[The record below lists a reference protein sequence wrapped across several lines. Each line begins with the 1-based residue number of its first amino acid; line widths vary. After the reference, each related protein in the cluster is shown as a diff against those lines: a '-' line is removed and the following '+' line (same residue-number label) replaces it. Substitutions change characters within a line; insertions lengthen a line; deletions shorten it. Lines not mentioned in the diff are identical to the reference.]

1 MKRNL
6 FSCCSAAKLALI
18 LFSVTLV
25 ADAQKSAAEYP
36 TTDKAK
42 IADALRAA
50 PTFITKNATIL
61 DWPAEP
67 NAEYRVLLAGTTE
80 WTCLPGIVS
89 LPHDEP
95 MCLDQ
100 TSLQWMKD
108 SLAGRT
114 PHIDRIGVMYMFVGA
129 WVPDLHGTSHSA
141 DHTFHVGPHVMIV
154 TPHNEDLEKM
164 NRDGSKGQ
172 IYVSHLPGR
181 PELYLIMPFKEWTE
195 H

>member
-6 FSCCSAAKLALI
+6 FSCSSAAKLALI

-25 ADAQKSAAEYP
+25 AGAQKPAAEYP

-67 NAEYRVLLAGTTE
+67 NVEYRVLRAGTND
-80 WTCLPGIVS
+80 WTCLPGIAS

-114 PHIDRIGVMYMFVGA
+114 PHIDRIGVMYMLVGA

-172 IYVSHLPGR
+172 VYVSHLPGR

>member
-1 MKRNL
+1 
-6 FSCCSAAKLALI
+6 
-18 LFSVTLV
+18 
-25 ADAQKSAAEYP
+25 
-36 TTDKAK
+36 
-42 IADALRAA
+42 
-50 PTFITKNATIL
+50 
-61 DWPAEP
+61 
-67 NAEYRVLLAGTTE
+67 
-80 WTCLPGIVS
+80 
-89 LPHDEP
+89 
-95 MCLDQ
+95 
-100 TSLQWMKD
+100 
-108 SLAGRT
+108 
-114 PHIDRIGVMYMFVGA
+114 MYMFVGA